1 MVFVI
6 YIYIY
11 TYMVHINMPELD
23 TRSISVC
30 PGAQIICSGHV
41 VPSSKLHV
49 FDFAKS
55 ASIHFRPELDCTF
68 GWDCTHLFCGAFCGW
83 NQATEWLPNAG
94 FGFAVGRQVFVDID
108 ETVLQLCSTK
118 HKMEMLRRPLKPSQP
133 WNPASKIALL
143 GDVGDPT
150 IPFAH
155 RCQVNLMCTLSPPCQ
170 SWSKGG
176 KSGGLRGRERLVL
189 RERP

>member
-1 MVFVI
+1 
-6 YIYIY
+6 
-11 TYMVHINMPELD
+11 MPELD

-118 HKMEMLRRPLKPSQP
+118 HKMEMLRCPLKPSQP

-176 KSGGLRGRERLVL
+176 KSGG
-189 RERP
+189 